1 MPISRARPGYLLIEL
16 IAAIALLSLAVAA
29 LLPSVVGRSESSRHS
44 DLIHRLTDL
53 DRRARLLSLREG
65 PVRITLDP
73 DRSALLAT
81 SNLAESPVL
90 RAATDEWNIHLLDS
104 ETKAELS
111 GISIDRLGRSQD
123 YLLFVETDG
132 SRLILQVDGRTG
144 RVRTSEVGP

>member
-29 LLPSVVGRSESSRHS
+29 LLPSVVGRSEASRQS
-44 DLIHRLTDL
+44 ELIHRLTDL

-65 PVRITLDP
+65 PVRLTLDP

-81 SNLAESPVL
+81 SNLAESGVL
-90 RAATDEWNIHLLDS
+90 RVNTDGWEAHLLDA
-104 ETKAELS
+104 ETKAELA

-123 YLLFVETDG
+123 YLLFLESDG
-132 SRLILQVDGRTG
+132 LRIILQVDGRTG
-144 RVRTSEVGP
+144 RVDKEDVAP

>member
-16 IAAIALLSLAVAA
+16 IAAVALLSLAVAA
-29 LLPSVVGRSESSRHS
+29 LLPSVVGRSEASRQS
-44 DLIHRLTDL
+44 ELIHRLTDL

-65 PVRITLDP
+65 PVRLTLDP

-81 SNLAESPVL
+81 SNLAESAVL
-90 RAATDEWNIHLLDS
+90 RVNTDGWEAHLLDA

-123 YLLFVETDG
+123 YQLFLESDG
-132 SRLILQVDGRTG
+132 LRLTLQVDGRTG
-144 RVRTSEVGP
+144 RVRTAEAVP